1 MLENSCDNFHLN
13 SFELNSLFVKP
24 EICLQFYCTLTLAPH
39 ILLPVSLTESCC
51 ARYYL
56 PSQRSPSAVMPIR
69 VQKLVGSCMKSVH
82 SVSN

>member
-39 ILLPVSLTESCC
+39 ILLPVSLTENCC

-56 PSQRSPSAVMPIR
+56 PSQITKDCNAYQSPETCG
-69 VQKLVGSCMKSVH
+69 KLHEKCTQCF
-82 SVSN
+82 